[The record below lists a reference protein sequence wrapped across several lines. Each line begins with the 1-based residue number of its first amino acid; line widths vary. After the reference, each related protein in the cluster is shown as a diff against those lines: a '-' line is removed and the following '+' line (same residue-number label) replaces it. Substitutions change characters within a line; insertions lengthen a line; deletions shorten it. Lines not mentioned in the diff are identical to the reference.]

1 MAKTTWDLSVFY
13 KNEKDPKI
21 EKDIKVVEKAIADF
35 ERKYRN
41 RAKPSSGRM
50 TNNKDFTSTPK
61 KLLQALR
68 DESVLSDVISNV
80 KSPLYFHYRS
90 DLNSGDSVAQ
100 AMSTKI
106 SNRIT
111 SSLNKLVFFGIAI
124 SKIPL
129 KDQKKFLKDKSLEPY
144 RYMLKTTFDNAKH
157 VLTEKEEQ
165 LVGLLSNTSY
175 EMWVDGQDRLLS
187 QQVIEF
193 KGDKLPVAK
202 AMSIVSDLEKTDRY
216 ELSQKINSVLKSISH
231 FAEAEINAVYNFKK
245 VMDERRGF
253 KNPYDSTFLS
263 YQNDEKT
270 ILLLIDVVTKGFK
283 ISKRFYK
290 LHAKLLKEQKL
301 SVSDRGVKIGEI
313 EKKFDFETSV
323 SIVGDVF
330 EKVGPQ
336 YKKIFDK
343 ILDGQTDVY
352 PKQGKTGGAYCSG
365 NYNSPTFVLLNH
377 TDDLRSL
384 ETLAHEMGHAVHT
397 ELSKSQPSWYQSYS
411 TSTAEVASTF
421 FEQVTLSE
429 IEKQLTDDEK
439 IILLHNQLMGDIS
452 TIFRQIAC
460 FNFELELHKRI
471 RAEGQLSKDEMAK
484 LLRKHLESYLG
495 DAFDVT
501 DDDGYFFVNWS
512 HIRRFF
518 YVYSY
523 AYGQLISRALFEN
536 WKKDKTYADKIE
548 QFLSLGGSMSPE
560 DIFKKVGI
568 NVKDPKF
575 FESGLRSIE
584 KDIERLEKLTK

>member
-1 MAKTTWDLSVFY
+1 MAKTTWDLSLFY

-21 EKDIKVVEKAIADF
+21 ERDIKAAEKAISDF
-35 ERKYRN
+35 EKRYR
-41 RAKPSSGRM
+41 
-50 TNNKDFTSTPK
+50 NKDFISTPK
-61 KLLQALR
+61 KLLQALN
-68 DESVLSDVISNV
+68 DDQELTHIVSTV

-90 DLNSGDSVAQ
+90 DLNSDDSVAQ

-106 SNRIT
+106 SNRLT
-111 SSLNKLVFFGIAI
+111 NSLNKLVFFSIAI
-124 SKIPL
+124 SKIPP
-129 KDQKKFLKDKSLEPY
+129 KDQKKFLQDKSLEPY
-144 RYMLKTTFDNAKH
+144 RYMLKTTFENAKY

-165 LVGLLSNTSY
+165 LVGLLSDTSY
-175 EMWVDGQDRLLS
+175 EMWVDGQDKLLS
-187 QQVIEF
+187 QQIIDF
-193 KGDKLPVAK
+193 KGEKIPVSKAVSILPDLGKKDRMDLNAK
-202 AMSIVSDLEKTDRY
+202 IFETYK
-216 ELSQKINSVLKSISH
+216 SVSH

-253 KNPYDSTFLS
+253 KNPYDATFLS

-270 ILLLIDVVTKGFK
+270 ILLLIDVVTRGFK

-290 LHAKLLKEQKL
+290 LHAKLLKEKKL
-301 SVSDRGVKIGEI
+301 SISDRNVKIGEI
-313 EKKFDFETSV
+313 KKKFDFETAV

-330 EKVGPQ
+330 AKVGPQ

-365 NYNSPTFVLLNH
+365 TYNSPTFVLLNH

-397 ELSKSQPSWYQSYS
+397 ELSKSQPAWYQSYS

-439 IILLHNQLMGDIS
+439 VILLHNQLMGDVS

-460 FNFELELHKRI
+460 FNFELELHNRI
-471 RAEGQLSKDEMAK
+471 RAEGQLSKNEMAK

-495 DAFDVT
+495 DAFELK
-501 DDDGYFFVNWS
+501 DDDGYSFVAWS

-575 FESGLRSIE
+575 FESGLKSIE